1 VRYLSPQRLRR
12 PQHHAAAADVVV
24 VTRHFH
30 PAIEPMPGSAAVA
43 AHGVRHDVAIVGHV
57 DLHRT
62 TMRVGGAAALGAIL
76 MRDETIAVEAKTAI
90 KLVVVEQ
97 EEPSS
102 GAGSRIRNG
111 TAYPR
116 RSAQRR

>member
-1 VRYLSPQRLRR
+1 MRYLFPQRLPR
-12 PQHHAAAADVVV
+12 PEHHEAAADVVA
-24 VTRHFH
+24 VTRNLD
-30 PAIEPMPGSAAVA
+30 PAIEPAPSPVA
-43 AHGVRHDVAIVGHV
+43 ISAHGVRDDVAIVGHV

-102 GAGSRIRNG
+102 GAASRIRSG

-116 RSAQRR
+116 